1 MAGIFGRLAYWGTG
15 WLCKPGKALCLFDG
29 TESARSQTKRK
40 PNRAI
45 DALVKASIEHRLAED
60 RSKASVFVASPT
72 SAAQMMGVAD
82 LKHNKLSNGSRVAV
96 IGGGP
101 AGSFF
106 SYFVIDM
113 AERVGISLHVDIYEP
128 RDFSVP
134 GPRGC
139 NMCGGVLHESLVQS
153 LAAEGINLPT
163 TVVQRGLDSNTLH
176 MDVGSI
182 RIETPQQEKRIATTF
197 RGIGP
202 CDLREPNGLGLDG
215 YLMKLAVNKGANQIK
230 SRIDKVEWLTD
241 PENPDPQAK
250 RMHIGTQGGTPQTYD
265 LVVVTAGVN
274 TSLLRQFQVLDVGY
288 ESPRTTKCFVGE
300 YHLGE
305 ESVTQYLGTSM
316 HAFLLNIPRLDFGAL
331 VPKGDYVTLIL
342 LGENVDENLVRAFVN
357 DPAVKQCLPPD
368 FTTDQ
373 FACSCAPR
381 INVQGSAQ
389 PFSDRLVFIG
399 DAGVTRL
406 YKDGIGSAYRAAK
419 VVAKTVIFEGVSE
432 KDFRRH
438 YLPFC
443 QTMRRDNSIGKLIF
457 AVVRQIQKIRLTR
470 KAVFQM
476 VAAEQR
482 GKASAV
488 GGMSMVLW
496 DMFTG
501 SASYHEILLR
511 ILRPVFW
518 TRFLWNIAD
527 SLLTINRGENAKS
540 RRMPLAHDLVA
551 KVQPE
556 EQSVV
561 EQGALGKHYADGE
574 IIIRQGE
581 VGNSMFVIQEGQVEI
596 VEELDGKTVRLGV
609 RGAGQF
615 FGEMSIFEREVRS
628 ATVRAQGTARVL
640 TVDEKTL
647 LRRIHEDPSLAYQMV
662 RSMSHRIRELSGEVV
677 RLHS

>member
-1 MAGIFGRLAYWGTG
+1 MGGM
-15 WLCKPGKALCLFDG
+15 
-29 TESARSQTKRK
+29 TE
-40 PNRAI
+40 
-45 DALVKASIEHRLAED
+45 
-60 RSKASVFVASPT
+60 
-72 SAAQMMGVAD
+72 
-82 LKHNKLSNGSRVAV
+82 LKDYKLSNGSHVAV

-139 NMCGGVLHESLVQS
+139 NMCGGVIHESLVQS

-163 TVVQRGLDSNTLH
+163 TVVQRGLDSNILH

-182 RIETPQQEKRIATTF
+182 RIETPRQEKRIATTF

-202 CDLREPNGLGLDG
+202 RDIGEQKGLGLDG
-215 YLMKLAVNKGANQIK
+215 FLMNLAVNKGANQIK
-230 SRIDKVEWLTD
+230 SRIDEVEWLSD
-241 PENPDPQAK
+241 PENPDSQAK
-250 RMHIGTQGGTPQTYD
+250 RMRIGARGGISQTYD
-265 LVVVTAGVN
+265 LVAVTAGVN
-274 TSLLRQFQVLDVGY
+274 TSLLKKFQVLDVGY
-288 ESPRTTKCFVGE
+288 ESPRTIKCFVGE

-305 ESVTQYLGTSM
+305 ETVARYLGTSM

-331 VPKGDYVTLIL
+331 IPKGDYVTLIL

-357 DPAVKQCLPPD
+357 NPAVKRCLPSD
-368 FTTDQ
+368 FPTEQ

-389 PFSDRLVFIG
+389 PFGDRLVFIG
-399 DAGVTRL
+399 DSGATRL
-406 YKDGIGSAYRAAK
+406 YKDGIGAAYRAAK
-419 VVAKTVIFEGVSE
+419 IAARTVIFEGVSE

-457 AVVRQIQKIRLTR
+457 AIVRQIKKIRWTR
-470 KAVFQM
+470 EAVLRM
-476 VAAEQR
+476 VAAEQQ
-482 GKASAV
+482 GKANTAS
-488 GGMSMVLW
+488 GMSMVLW

-501 SASYHEILLR
+501 SASYREILSLT
-511 ILRPVFW
+511 LHPVFW
-518 TRFLWNIAD
+518 TRLICNIAV
-527 SLLTINRGENAKS
+527 SLFTINRGDNAKS
-540 RRMPLAHDLVA
+540 KIKPWIDDFAA
-551 KVQPE
+551 NK
-556 EQSVV
+556 EQVGGGRV
-561 EQGALGKHYADGE
+561 MEQGALGKQYADGE

-609 RGAGQF
+609 RGEGQF

-628 ATVRAQGTARVL
+628 ATVRALGPARVL
-640 TVDEKTL
+640 TVDENTL
-647 LRRIHEDPSLAYQMV
+647 LRRIHEDPSLAYHMV
-662 RSMSHRIRELSGEVV
+662 RSMSHRIRELSGEMVQ
-677 RLHS
+677 LKIS